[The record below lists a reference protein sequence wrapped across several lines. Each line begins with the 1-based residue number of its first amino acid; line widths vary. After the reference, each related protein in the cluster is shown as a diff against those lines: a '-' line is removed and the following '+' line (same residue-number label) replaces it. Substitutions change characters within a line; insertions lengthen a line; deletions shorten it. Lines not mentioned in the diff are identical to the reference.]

1 MSGSQ
6 VGTVQTL
13 VVCVPSQVE
22 QAPCPSGMGLTT
34 VQGYIIDP
42 AQASSIDA
50 QNAPF
55 DYAVAAGFW
64 AMAFTFVVGLHLVTK
79 SAGVIVERIRK

>member
-1 MSGSQ
+1 MP
-6 VGTVQTL
+6 VGAVQTL
-13 VVCVPSQVE
+13 VVCVPAQVE
-22 QAPCPSGMGLTT
+22 QAPCPAGSGMGLAT

-42 AQASSIDA
+42 AQAASVDA

-55 DYAVAAGFW
+55 DYVLAGSYW

-79 SAGVIVERIRK
+79 SAGVILQRIRK

>member
-13 VVCVPSQVE
+13 VVCVPSQFQQV
-22 QAPCPSGMGLTT
+22 PCPSGMALAT
-34 VQGYIIDP
+34 VQGYIIDS
-42 AQASSIDA
+42 AQAASIDA

-64 AMAFTFVVGLHLVTK
+64 AIAFTFVVGLYLVTK
-79 SAGVIVERIRK
+79 SAGVILERVRK

>member
-6 VGTVQTL
+6 VGTAQTL
-13 VVCVPSQVE
+13 VACVPSQVE

-34 VQGYIIDP
+34 VQGYVIDP
-42 AQASSIDA
+42 AQAASIDA

-55 DYAVAAGFW
+55 DYALAAGFW
-64 AMAFTFVVGLHLVTK
+64 AMAFTFVVALHLVTK

>member
-1 MSGSQ
+1 MS
-6 VGTVQTL
+6 VGAVQTL
-13 VVCVPSQVE
+13 VVCVPAQVE
-22 QAPCPSGMGLTT
+22 QAPCPSGMGLAT

-42 AQASSIDA
+42 AQAASVEA

-55 DYAVAAGFW
+55 DYSVAAGFW
-64 AMAFTFVVGLHLVTK
+64 GMAFTFVVGLHLFSK

>member
-22 QAPCPSGMGLTT
+22 QAPCPSGEGLTT

-42 AQASSIDA
+42 SQAASIDA

-55 DYAVAAGFW
+55 DYTVAAGFW
-64 AMAFTFVVGLHLVTK
+64 AMAFTFVVGLYLVTK
-79 SAGVIVERIRK
+79 SAGVILERIRK

>member
-1 MSGSQ
+1 MA

-22 QAPCPSGMGLTT
+22 QAPCPAGMGLAT

-42 AQASSIDA
+42 SQAASIDA
-50 QNAPF
+50 QNEPF
-55 DYAVAAGFW
+55 DYAVAASIWG
-64 AMAFTFVVGLHLVTK
+64 MAFTFVVGLYLVSK
-79 SAGVIVERIRK
+79 ASGVILNRIKG